1 MKQKGFGIIELMVVL
16 GIIAILGAIAVPQ
29 YNKYLTRT
37 RITEVLHHG
46 QVYAR
51 KLAEGTGGLSA
62 EAPTGL
68 DYATIARV
76 GSGKETLVK
85 IRLKDG
91 IDSDVIFGAED
102 ETAAGKVLV
111 LTPEGT
117 SDVGRWVCS
126 TNAPVKFM
134 PKVCTSDPS
143 VDGSGLAWVP
153 GTTDKD
159 ACWDQNYADGAGG
172 GNGWVEGEN
181 VGLST
186 STNEEI
192 RELADEGR
200 ILSPTYG
207 NRVRMACI

>member
-1 MKQKGFGIIELMVVL
+1 MKEKGFGLLELMVVV
-16 GIIAILGAIAVPQ
+16 GIIAILGAIALPQ

-143 VDGSGLAWVP
+143 VDASGIPWVP
-153 GTTDKD
+153 GKMGDAT
-159 ACWDQNYADGAGG
+159 ACWDNAESRWVVGETAGG
-172 GNGWVEGEN
+172 TDWHEDYANTQAEDGTPRPLGWNGLN
-181 VGLST
+181 CL
-186 STNEEI
+186 
-192 RELADEGR
+192 
-200 ILSPTYG
+200 
-207 NRVRMACI
+207 

>member
-1 MKQKGFGIIELMVVL
+1 MKEKGFGLLELMVVV
-16 GIIAILGAIAVPQ
+16 GIIAILGAIALPQ

-85 IRLKDG
+85 IKLKDG

-117 SDVGRWVCS
+117 SDTGRWVCS

-153 GTTDKD
+153 GTTDKE
-159 ACWDQNYADGAGG
+159 ACWDQDYADGAGG

-186 STNEEI
+186 FTNEEI
-192 RELADEGR
+192 RGLADKGQ
-200 ILSPTYG
+200 ILSTTHG
-207 NRVRMACI
+207 NRINMGRT

>member
-1 MKQKGFGIIELMVVL
+1 MKQKGFGLMELLVVV
-16 GIIAILGAIAVPQ
+16 GIIAILGAIALPQ

-76 GSGKETLVK
+76 GSGKKTLVK

-102 ETAAGKVLV
+102 ETAAGKVFV

-117 SDVGRWVCS
+117 SDTGRWVCS

-153 GTTDKD
+153 GTTDKE
-159 ACWDQNYADGAGG
+159 ACWDQDYADGAGG

-200 ILSPTYG
+200 ILSPTHG

>member
-1 MKQKGFGIIELMVVL
+1 MKQKGFGLMELLVVV
-16 GIIAILGAIAVPQ
+16 GIIAILGAIALPQ

-85 IRLKDG
+85 IKLKDG

-126 TNAPVKFM
+126 TNAPAKFM

-159 ACWDQNYADGAGG
+159 ACWDEDYADGTGG

-181 VGLST
+181 QGT
-186 STNEEI
+186 SGYSSDEI
-192 RELADEGR
+192 RAYADRGH
-200 ILSPTYG
+200 ILSAHHG
-207 NRVRMACI
+207 NRVKMGCI

>member
-1 MKQKGFGIIELMVVL
+1 MKQKGFGLMELLVVV
-16 GIIAILGAIAVPQ
+16 GIIAILGAIALPQ

-37 RITEVLHHG
+37 RITGVLHHG

-76 GSGKETLVK
+76 GSGKKTLVK

-117 SDVGRWVCS
+117 SDTGRWVCS

-153 GTTDKD
+153 GTTDKE
-159 ACWDQNYADGAGG
+159 ACWDQDYADGAGG

>member
-1 MKQKGFGIIELMVVL
+1 MKEKGFGLLELMVVV
-16 GIIAILGAIAVPQ
+16 GIIAILGAIALPQ

-76 GSGKETLVK
+76 GSGKKTLVK
-85 IRLKDG
+85 IRLKEG

-117 SDVGRWVCS
+117 SDTGRWVCS

-159 ACWDQNYADGAGG
+159 ACWDQDYADGAGG